1 MSESGNPFRLAKKTI
16 FTGRLKTDPQT
27 GARRFVLMKIQT
39 ESIVVEDGG
48 SVDMGDSTTLLL
60 PRIAT
65 ASLPAATEGNAGMLV
80 FDTTS
85 GTVKY
90 SDGSQW
96 VELTA
101 AA

>member
-1 MSESGNPFRLAKKTI
+1 
-16 FTGRLKTDPQT
+16 
-27 GARRFVLMKIQT
+27 MKIQT
-39 ESIVVEDGG
+39 ESILVEDGG
-48 SVDMGDSTTLLL
+48 NVDLGDSTTLLL

-65 ASLPAATEGNAGMLV
+65 ASLPAATAANAGMLV

-101 AA
+101 AT